1 VRCVLADPHGS
12 ALYNWAKTGELAS
25 EGNSITEGIGNSRI
39 TANMEGVPIDD
50 AIQID
55 DPEALRTIYQ
65 LLYQEGLFMGG
76 SVGINVAA
84 AVKLAQ
90 QLGPGHK
97 IVTVLCDGGS
107 RYQSRIYSRPWLE
120 AKGLWS
126 EDLAPTIS
134 GGIASQIA

>member
-1 VRCVLADPHGS
+1 MGS
-12 ALYNWAKTGELAS
+12 GLYSYVKTGEIQP

-39 TANMEGVPIDD
+39 TANMEGIPIDD
-50 AIQID
+50 AVQIA
-55 DPEALRTIYQ
+55 DPEALQTIYD

-84 AVKLAQ
+84 AVQLAKQ
-90 QLGPGHK
+90 MGPGHT

-107 RYQSRIYSRPWLE
+107 RYQSRIYNKNWLE

-126 EDLAPTIS
+126 NHLLAAKQ
-134 GGIASQIA
+134 G